1 MSDDFDDEELE
12 GLEGLSAQP
21 PKEAI
26 LGPSGKVYS
35 STSIFVLKVS
45 DEPRRSA
52 IRLVEDP
59 RFDPIIL
66 LTILANCTTMAW
78 ESPLDP
84 CCTHKAQ

>member
-45 DEPRRSA
+45 DEPR
-52 IRLVEDP
+52 L
-59 RFDPIIL
+59 
-66 LTILANCTTMAW
+66 
-78 ESPLDP
+78 
-84 CCTHKAQ
+84 